1 MATSQMQVHKVGD
14 SFTRLFVVP
23 PEFADGY
30 FVGWVVT
37 SQIRDQDGALV
48 ADSECTWLD
57 QVTTRNLK
65 LRVANTAAWSQWA
78 GQVVS
83 TDIQFVRTADGE
95 VMSTT
100 TASFKIVKDVT
111 QP

>member
-1 MATSQMQVHKVGD
+1 MQVHKVGD

-23 PEFADGY
+23 TEFADGY
-30 FVGWVVT
+30 FVGWTAT
-37 SQIRDQDGALV
+37 SQIRDQLDALV
-48 ADSECTWLD
+48 ATAECSWLD
-57 QVTTRNLK
+57 PVTTRNLK
-65 LRVANTAAWSQWA
+65 LRVASTASWSQWA
-78 GQVVS
+78 GQLVFI
-83 TDIQFVRTADGE
+83 DIQFVRTADGE